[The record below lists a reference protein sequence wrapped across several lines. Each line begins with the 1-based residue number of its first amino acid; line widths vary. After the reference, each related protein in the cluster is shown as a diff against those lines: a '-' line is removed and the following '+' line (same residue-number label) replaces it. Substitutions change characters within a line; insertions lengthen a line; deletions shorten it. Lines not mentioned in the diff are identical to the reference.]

1 MIPGYTT
8 KTRNYTVTKGANL
21 VFTVDTTFS
30 NGAVRDISTGY
41 TLTAKLQKHDESN
54 STVNATATGVAN
66 GLLTFSLDA
75 ATTTTMDVQRY
86 IYTVTLNETSSNTT
100 TVAQDGII
108 TVQGSAIV

>member
-1 MIPGYTT
+1 MSYKT
-8 KTRNYTVTKGANL
+8 KIRNYSITKGANL
-21 VFTVDTTFS
+21 IFTVDTTFS
-30 NGAVRDISTGY
+30 NGAVRDISSGY

-54 STVNATATGVAN
+54 TTINATATGVAN

-75 ATTTTMDVQRY
+75 ATTTTMKADRY

-100 TVAQDGII
+100 TVAQKGII